1 MISRDELLT
10 KLSGLMYRQWMRLTP
25 ESDIAEREPT
35 YERATDD
42 HRMIARMRALEVLRL
57 LNDMGL
63 GLPGDRKGDGL

>member
-1 MISRDELLT
+1 MIDREELLI

-35 YERATDD
+35 YERAAED

-57 LNDMGL
+57 LNDIGCGL
-63 GLPGDRKGDGL
+63 SGDRKGDGS